1 MGNKLADEIYSMY
14 WDQTDGLTLREGIYT
29 VPHEWLWAVCREAAA
44 YADLESRFGK
54 DGAFKPTLALWGLSQ
69 GGKSSSLQ
77 TAIDLEK
84 PDFRTNFV
92 SLLQWD
98 AREPVVFTYALPD
111 QHMVEEI
118 VALNPLNPGEKDAT
132 ACKTRFTLCDT
143 LPEGTDPR
151 HPVEIRILGKAALR
165 KTLAVGYINN
175 IQLKA
180 ASEDDP
186 RLDPLSDDDVIDVLT
201 AGATRPVDRQ
211 SLRALIEFVDVLKVA
226 KAASSSRYRNI
237 SKKGFYERVIGL
249 HEVSENLEV
258 AFNKIFWADNAEIND
273 VYDSGARLIDA
284 LGGKRV
290 YSTFAIVK
298 LLLNMQTH
306 VKATGNSVTEAIRQE
321 TCDTIRRIRK
331 DSSGD
336 TVKLRFDG
344 QGERDFC
351 TPDAFA
357 NLQAVVGEIV
367 IPVNKSTLDAVQ
379 GDPVTATPL
388 IGAFGDLLGRM
399 DLLDLPGVTWKPAGT
414 KITASDDD
422 NVYSDVVKLG
432 KTFAAAC
439 DTTGE
444 AMDDMCIF
452 ISLAKHGI
460 LSPSIDLLARGV
472 YNWAADRLVQK
483 TTSVFTDVRWF
494 IEDVAKT
501 GVGTTDHF
509 SNFDNFGRLVRKDS
523 ARIMAAHYV
532 FRGRTLDE
540 ANKQVFSDVLN
551 RTDLARRLAENFGE
565 SFGLDKVI
573 SSDLREIDSRETV
586 IRFMSA
592 SDNIARAR
600 DNVRA
605 AMDARK
611 KRLIELLELHAPK
624 KEDVSVEQERER
636 AIRLADGFKAAVE
649 AKVKTLNEDG
659 MRNLGGEVLMF
670 ANVSASLPEFPREF
684 FGDYDYWPYTEKVIA
699 EIKRKKI
706 EEYAA
711 SGRFRDTFNL
721 AASPVFA
728 AGDEAFFIGLL
739 VDLVCNEKVQFE
751 TDNGFEIVSAFFFDF
766 EERWMQA
773 RDATHG
779 PNANHD
785 LIRKSL
791 RGSLAM
797 RMEDELLGALRHR
810 QPPFAPQK
818 PVVEDPDAP
827 QEVAAAKPPPPAS
840 QPMRG
845 VRIVQRR
852 GVEVRHG
859 GGGDAGHPTLRY
871 DPSQA
876 AHYRVIGHFTERVVK
891 IKDVELSAREA
902 QKGDAA
908 LFAFLESVKR

>member
-1 MGNKLADEIYSMY
+1 MGNKLADELYSMY
-14 WDQTDGLTLREGIYT
+14 WDQADGLFLREGVYT

-44 YADLESRFGK
+44 YADMAARFDK
-54 DGAFKPTLALWGLSQ
+54 DGVFKPTLALWGLSQ

-77 TAIDLEK
+77 TAIDFEK
-84 PDFRTNFV
+84 PDTRTKFV

-98 AREPVVFTYALPD
+98 MREPVVFTYALPD
-111 QHMVEEI
+111 PNAQVET

-132 ACKTRFTLCDT
+132 ACKTRFTLREN
-143 LPEGTDPR
+143 LPEGADTR
-151 HPVEIRILGKAALR
+151 HPVEIRILSKSALR
-165 KTLAVGYINN
+165 KTLAVGYINDL
-175 IQLKA
+175 QLKA
-180 ASEDDP
+180 TSEDDV
-186 RLDPLSDDDVIDVLT
+186 RLDPLSDDDVIDMLT
-201 AGATRPVDRQ
+201 AGATRPVDRD
-211 SLRALIEFVDVLKVA
+211 SLRALMEFVDVLKVV

-249 HEVSENLEV
+249 NRITENLDL
-258 AFNKIFWADNAEIND
+258 AFKRIFWNENAEISD
-273 VYDSGARLIDA
+273 VFDSGARLIDT

-306 VKATGNSVTEAIRQE
+306 VKATGNSVTEAIRLE
-321 TCDTIRRIRK
+321 TCDTIRRIRRET
-331 DSSGD
+331 SGD
-336 TVKLRFDG
+336 TVKLHFEG
-344 QGERDFC
+344 QGDKDFC

-367 IPVNKSTLDAVQ
+367 IPVNKGTLDSVQ
-379 GDPVTATPL
+379 GDPLTATPL
-388 IGAFGDLLGRM
+388 IGALGDLLSRM

-414 KITASDDD
+414 KITSTDDD

-439 DTTGE
+439 DTSGE

-472 YNWAADRLVQK
+472 HNWAEDRMIQK

-532 FRGRTLDE
+532 FRGRTLEDS
-540 ANKQVFSDVLN
+540 NKRVFSEVLS
-551 RTDLARRLAENFGE
+551 RTDLARRLADNFGDT
-565 SFGLDKVI
+565 FGLEKII

-592 SDNIARAR
+592 SENIALAR
-600 DNVRA
+600 DNVRK

-624 KEDVSVEQERER
+624 QEDVSVEKER
-636 AIRLADGFKAAVE
+636 ARALRLADGFKAAVE
-649 AKVKTLNEDG
+649 AKIKTLNEDG
-659 MRNLGGEVLMF
+659 MRNLGGEVLTF
-670 ANVSASLPEFPREF
+670 ANVSANLPEFPRDF

-711 SGRFRDTFNL
+711 SGRFRNIFNL
-721 AASPVFA
+721 VDSTVFT

-751 TDNGFEIVSAFFFDF
+751 TDSGFAIVSAFFFDF
-766 EERWMQA
+766 EERWIQA

-797 RMEDELLGALRHR
+797 RMEDELLGAPRHR
-810 QPPFAPQK
+810 QSPFTPSKLNAEEP
-818 PVVEDPDAP
+818 
-827 QEVAAAKPPPPAS
+827 EVKGVPTLQPERAAAQPAPGIRVVRGRVS
-840 QPMRG
+840 TMRNS
-845 VRIVQRR
+845 
-852 GVEVRHG
+852 G
-859 GGGDAGHPTLRY
+859 GEAGHAALRY
-871 DPSQA
+871 DPAHA
-876 AHYRVIGHFTERVVK
+876 AHYRVIEHFIERVGKVSE
-891 IKDVELSAREA
+891 VELSAREA
-902 QKGDAA
+902 QKGDCA

>member
-1 MGNKLADEIYSMY
+1 MVNKLADEIYSMY
-14 WDQTDGLTLREGIYT
+14 WDQTDGLNLREGIYT
-29 VPHEWLWAVCREAAA
+29 VPREWLWAVCREATA
-44 YADLESRFGK
+44 YAGLEARLGR
-54 DGAFKPTLALWGLSQ
+54 GGGFKPTLALWGLSQ
-69 GGKSSSLQ
+69 GGKSTSLQ

-84 PDFRTNFV
+84 PDARTNFV

-98 AREPVVFTYALPD
+98 AREPVVFTYTLPD
-111 QHMVEEI
+111 ECMAEEI

-143 LPEGTDPR
+143 LPDDTDPR
-151 HPVEIRILGKAALR
+151 HPVEIRILSKTALR
-165 KTLAVGYINN
+165 KTLAVGYIND

-186 RLDPLSDDDVIDVLT
+186 RLEPLSDDDVIDLLT

-211 SLRALIEFVDVLKVA
+211 TLRALIEFVDVLKVV
-226 KAASSSRYRNI
+226 KSASSSRYRNI

-249 HEVSENLEV
+249 CEVTQNLDA
-258 AFNKIFWADNAEIND
+258 AFKKIFWADNAEIND
-273 VYDSGARLIDA
+273 VYDNGARLIDA

-290 YSTFAIVK
+290 YATFAVVK

-306 VKATGNSVTEAIRQE
+306 VRATGNSVTEAIRQE
-321 TCDTIRRIRK
+321 TCATIRRIRK
-331 DSSGD
+331 DASGD

-344 QGERDFC
+344 QGEKDFC

-357 NLQAVVGEIV
+357 NLQAIVGEIV
-367 IPVNKSTLDAVQ
+367 IPVNKNTLDAVQ
-379 GDPVTATPL
+379 SDPATATPL
-388 IGAFGDLLGRM
+388 VGALGDLLARM

-414 KITASDDD
+414 KITVSDDD

-439 DTTGE
+439 DTTG
-444 AMDDMCIF
+444 AAIDDMCIF

-472 YNWAADRLVQK
+472 YNWAVDREVKK

-540 ANKQVFSDVLN
+540 ANKKVFLDVIN
-551 RTDLARRLAENFGE
+551 RTDLARRLDENFGE

-573 SSDLREIDSRETV
+573 SSDLREIDSRESV

-592 SDNIARAR
+592 SENIALAR
-600 DNVRA
+600 DNVLA
-605 AMDARK
+605 AMEARK
-611 KRLIELLELHAPK
+611 KRLVELLEIHAPK
-624 KEDVSVEQERER
+624 KEDVSIEQERAR
-636 AIRLADGFKAAVE
+636 AKRLADEFKAAVRE
-649 AKVKTLNEDG
+649 KVKMLNEDG
-659 MRNLGGEVLMF
+659 MRALGGEVLAF
-670 ANVSASLPEFPREF
+670 ANVSASLPEFPRDF
-684 FGDYDYWPYTEKVIA
+684 FGDYAYWPYTEKVIA

-711 SGRFRDTFNL
+711 SGKFRDTFNL
-721 AASPVFA
+721 VDSSVFA

-739 VDLVCNEKVQFE
+739 VDLICNEKVQFE
-751 TDNGFEIVSAFFFDF
+751 TEDGFEVVSAFFFDF

-773 RDATHG
+773 RDATRG

-791 RGSLAM
+791 RDSLAM
-797 RMEDELLGALRHR
+797 CMEDELLGAPKHR
-810 QPPFAPQK
+810 QLKSTLQK
-818 PVVEDPDAP
+818 PVEGETDK
-827 QEVAAAKPPPPAS
+827 QETPAAQPPPTAA
-840 QPMRG
+840 QPKEGIR
-845 VRIVQRR
+845 VVQRR
-852 GVEVRHG
+852 GAGLRRSSV
-859 GGGDAGHPTLRY
+859 DAGRSIFRY
-871 DPSQA
+871 DPSRA
-876 AHYRVIGHFTERVVK
+876 AHYRVIGHFIERADK
-891 IKDVELSAREA
+891 IKDADLSVREA

-908 LFAFLESVKR
+908 LFALLERVKR